1 MRICVVGVG
10 YVGLVTAS
18 VFADL
23 GNAVICVDIDEK
35 KIEGLQRADPVM
47 PIYEPALR
55 ELVQRN
61 FEEKRLEFTTD
72 AQKGVD
78 ESEIIFIAVGTPPK
92 ESGETD
98 LSAVKAVA
106 ANIGKCLNGNEKI
119 IVNKST
125 SPVGTG
131 DLIAEIIQENL
142 TNPEYLFHVISNPEF
157 LREGSAVQDCLEPDR
172 IVIGTSNNKAAMK
185 LLELYSPLEVPMLI
199 TDRASAELIKYAANS
214 FLATKISFINA
225 IADICERVGADIRLV
240 AKGMGYDR
248 RIGPAF
254 LGAGLGFGG
263 SCFPKDTRSLIY
275 SAEELQ
281 YDFLLLRAAHEINR
295 DRVQVLLQR
304 MEEKLASWKDRTV
317 GILGLSFKPNTDD
330 IRDSK
335 SVELIHALLEK
346 GASVKAY
353 DPVAMSNATQLMPD
367 LQVTYCHDAYSVAID
382 AHALILVTEWREFRH
397 LNFQRIR
404 STMAPPALLA
414 DGRNFYDPERMRKYG
429 FEYLCLG
436 LP

>member
-10 YVGLVTAS
+10 YVGLVTAA

-23 GNAVICVDIDEK
+23 GNTVICVDIDEQ
-35 KIEGLQRADPVM
+35 KIERLQKADL
-47 PIYEPALR
+47 PIYEPQLK

-61 FEEKRLEFTTD
+61 IEEKRLHFTT
-72 AQKGVD
+72 QLQVGMN

-98 LSAVKAVA
+98 LSAVEAVA
-106 ANIGKCLNGNEKI
+106 ASIGKFLNTNNII

-125 SPVGTG
+125 SPVGTA
-131 DLIAEIIQENL
+131 DRIEKIIRDNL
-142 TNPEYLFHVISNPEF
+142 TISDEINNFQVLSNPEF
-157 LREGSAVQDCLEPDR
+157 LREGSAVQDFLEPDR
-172 IVIGTSNNKAAMK
+172 IVIGTSDNKAAMK
-185 LLELYSPLEVPMLI
+185 LLELYAPLEVPMLI

-214 FLATKISFINA
+214 FLAAKISFINA

-240 AKGMGYDR
+240 AKGIGTDR
-248 RIGPAF
+248 RIGSSF
-254 LGAGLGFGG
+254 LNAGLGFGG

-275 SAEELQ
+275 SAEELD
-281 YDFLLLRAAHEINR
+281 YDFLLLRAAHEINQS
-295 DRVQVLLQR
+295 RVQILIQR
-304 MEEKLASWKDRTV
+304 IENKIGSLNGKTV

-330 IRDSK
+330 VRDAKSIELIRD
-335 SVELIHALLEK
+335 LLER

-353 DPVAMSNATQLMPD
+353 DPVAMPNASKSYSD
-367 LQVTYCHDAYSVAID
+367 LPMTLCHDAYSVAVNSYI
-382 AHALILVTEWREFRH
+382 LILATEWREFRH
-397 LNFQRIR
+397 LNFQRVQA
-404 STMAPPALLA
+404 SMVPPKLLA

-429 FEYLCLG
+429 FDYLCLG

>member
-10 YVGLVTAS
+10 YVGLVTAA

-72 AQKGVD
+72 AQKGVE

-92 ESGETD
+92 ETGETD

-131 DLIAEIIQENL
+131 DLVSEIIEENL
-142 TNPEYLFHVISNPEF
+142 TNPEYQFHVISNPEF

-172 IVIGTSNNKAAMK
+172 IVIGTASNKAAMK

-248 RIGPAF
+248 RIGHAF

-275 SAEELQ
+275 SAEELD

-295 DRVQVLLQR
+295 DRVEVLIQR
-304 MEEKLASWKDRTV
+304 MEEKLTTWKDRTI

-335 SVELIHALLEK
+335 SVEIIHALLEK

-397 LNFQRIR
+397 LNFQKIR
-404 STMAPPALLA
+404 NTMEPPALLA

>member
-1 MRICVVGVG
+1 MRICVMGVG
-10 YVGLVTAS
+10 YVGLVTAA

-23 GNAVICVDIDEK
+23 GNSVLCVDIDEK
-35 KIEGLQRADPVM
+35 KVEGLQRADPVM
-47 PIYEPALR
+47 PIYEPGLR

-61 FEEKRLEFTTD
+61 TEEKRLEFTTD
-72 AQKGVD
+72 TRRGV
-78 ESEIIFIAVGTPPK
+78 EEPEIIFIAVGTPPK
-92 ESGETD
+92 ETGETD

-106 ANIGKCLNGNEKI
+106 ANIGKCLNGSEKV

-131 DLIAEIIQENL
+131 DLVSEIIQENL
-142 TNPEYLFHVISNPEF
+142 TNPEYNFHVISNPEF

-172 IVIGTSNNKAAMK
+172 IVIGTSDNKAAMK

-199 TDRASAELIKYAANS
+199 TDRASAELIKYASNS

-248 RIGPAF
+248 RIGNAF

-295 DRVQVLLQR
+295 DRVQVFVQR
-304 MEEKLASWKDRTV
+304 MEEKLATWKDRTV

-335 SVELIHALLEK
+335 SVELIQALLEK

-353 DPVAMSNATQLMPD
+353 DPVAMPNATKLMPD

-397 LNFQRIR
+397 LNFQRIKN
-404 STMAPPALLA
+404 TMAPPALLA
-414 DGRNFYDPERMRKYG
+414 DGRNFYDPQRMQKYG